1 MNTRRFG
8 IIGEK
13 IAQSY
18 LRKNGYEIIT
28 TNFFSKNGEI
38 DIVAEQDQ
46 IIIFVEVKTR
56 TNYKYGTP
64 AKAVDETKR
73 KHMRMAA
80 GKFLSLNNFSRYT
93 IRFDVIEIIINNG
106 KCNINHLKQ
115 IMWNKSWI
123 TLFTFSRKLYY
134 FYEKE

>member
-28 TNFFSKNGEI
+28 TNFFTKNGEI

-64 AKAVDETKR
+64 AKAVDEIKR
-73 KHMRMAA
+73 KHMRIAA

-93 IRFDVIEIIINNG
+93 IRFDVIEIMINNG

-115 IMWNKSWI
+115 IM
-123 TLFTFSRKLYY
+123 
-134 FYEKE
+134 